1 MTSISIALLSNI
13 FTWNIYTYIF
23 LIFRLEI
30 EDFFSSKKFNSR
42 ILRFLESFNEI
53 LKISGIEK
61 IRLLIKYYNANV

>member
-13 FTWNIYTYIF
+13 FTWNIYIYIF